1 MKIVNRQYG
10 KVKCNFIWK
19 QCFYSTLHT
28 LDYGKWR
35 EHSKSWNSYCNSSI
49 IYQGRKEILLHSDFI
64 WTTKPT
70 SYIFYQGRFVV
81 HKVQILWE
89 GHKIWKE
96 NLPLYFEIMYLVTS
110 KQSMRFF
117 QNFVV
122 FLEYLNFTCDSLWR
136 VESMICKVQILWE
149 GHKIWKNIPSWF
161 EITL

>member
-1 MKIVNRQYG
+1 MKIVNQPYS

-19 QCFYSTLHT
+19 KCFYFSLLYSTLLT

-89 GHKIWKE
+89 DHKIWKKSPTFFWFLKITYVRFMSFRQGVKWTNIVLNVSFDFFSWHE
-96 NLPLYFEIMYLVTS
+96 N
-110 KQSMRFF
+110 
-117 QNFVV
+117 
-122 FLEYLNFTCDSLWR
+122 
-136 VESMICKVQILWE
+136 QIW
-149 GHKIWKNIPSWF
+149 N
-161 EITL
+161 

>member
-1 MKIVNRQYG
+1 MKGSSASFINLAVYSSRHAMMPARKDRKWWAVLDRYIFMTVLKGPTSMKIVNQPYS

-19 QCFYSTLHT
+19 KCFYFSLLYSTLLT

-89 GHKIWKE
+89 DTKIEKKIVV
-96 NLPLYFEIMYLVTS
+96 YFV
-110 KQSMRFF
+110 
-117 QNFVV
+117 
-122 FLEYLNFTCDSLWR
+122 
-136 VESMICKVQILWE
+136 
-149 GHKIWKNIPSWF
+149 
-161 EITL
+161 IT